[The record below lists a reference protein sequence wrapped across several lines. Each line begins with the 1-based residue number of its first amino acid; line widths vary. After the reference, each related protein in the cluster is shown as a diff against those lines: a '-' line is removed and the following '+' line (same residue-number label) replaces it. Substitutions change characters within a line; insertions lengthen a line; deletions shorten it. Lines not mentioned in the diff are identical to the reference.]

1 MTTPSIQKKV
11 DFTNQINKGEINMIA
26 ILYLILNSF
35 EVARSSALR
44 EGLCRERISISGFI
58 NSPPTLAVYGV
69 AHYLPLGGVE

>member
-1 MTTPSIQKKV
+1 
-11 DFTNQINKGEINMIA
+11 MIA